1 MQFTTSATLLS
12 TRSIF
17 GAIEGAGVRGKARH
31 GVPRQV
37 DADPTNNTPGKDV
50 PQEIHC
56 THPGAGGTMD
66 DPAFTHDG
74 FASLNYPVYYDQ
86 EDLTLLLL
94 LLLLLPLLLLVI
106 ATLFLLLLSP
116 LLLVVAVAGSS

>member
-1 MQFTTSATLLS
+1 MTFATLLS

-17 GAIEGAGVRGKARH
+17 GAIEDAGVRGKARH
-31 GVPRQV
+31 GVPRQL
-37 DADPTNNTPGKDV
+37 DV
-50 PQEIHC
+50 PKEIHC

-66 DPAFTHDG
+66 DPAFIHDG

-94 LLLLLPLLLLVI
+94 LLLMLPLLLLVI
-106 ATLFLLLLSP
+106 ATLLLLLLSP
-116 LLLVVAVAGSS
+116 LLLVVAVAGSI

>member
-1 MQFTTSATLLS
+1 MTFATLLS

-31 GVPRQV
+31 GVPRQF
-37 DADPTNNTPGKDV
+37 DADPNNNTPGKDV
-50 PQEIHC
+50 SQEIHC

-66 DPAFTHDG
+66 DPAFIHDG

-94 LLLLLPLLLLVI
+94 LLLMLPLLLLVI
-106 ATLFLLLLSP
+106 ATLLLLLLSP
-116 LLLVVAVAGSS
+116 LLLVVAVAGSI